1 MYKRALNLKELLEKS
16 NFFLFGPRATGKS
29 SLIRSQLKSVSVFDL
44 LDADIYEEFLRRP
57 KALGEKIKP
66 NDKIIVIDE
75 IQKLPMLL
83 DEVHRLIETR
93 KIKFLLTGSSV
104 RKLKKAGANMLGGRA
119 REAQLFPLTYH
130 ELTDF
135 NLLKYL
141 NYGGLPLV
149 WNSTEP
155 IEDLEAYG
163 RIYLAE
169 EIKAEAAVRNYERFV
184 RFIETMALSNGQELN
199 YQSLS
204 NDSGVPARTI
214 ENHIEILKDT
224 LIGFELLPY
233 QKTMN
238 RKASTKSKFYFFD
251 CGVSNYFARK
261 LPIAENSSD
270 LGINFEQFMIQEIRA
285 YMSYRRIKKPIS
297 YWRSKG
303 YEVDL
308 IIGDDIA
315 LEFKLGRF
323 FKPVFAK
330 GLLALKD
337 EKIIKKYIVVGQ
349 FAKEGTLSDID
360 YLNYENFLKK
370 LWTGKIL

>member
-1 MYKRALNLKELLEKS
+1 
-16 NFFLFGPRATGKS
+16 
-29 SLIRSQLKSVSVFDL
+29 
-44 LDADIYEEFLRRP
+44 
-57 KALGEKIKP
+57 
-66 NDKIIVIDE
+66 
-75 IQKLPMLL
+75 
-83 DEVHRLIETR
+83 
-93 KIKFLLTGSSV
+93 
-104 RKLKKAGANMLGGRA
+104 
-119 REAQLFPLTYH
+119 
-130 ELTDF
+130 
-135 NLLKYL
+135 
-141 NYGGLPLV
+141 
-149 WNSTEP
+149 
-155 IEDLEAYG
+155 
-163 RIYLAE
+163 
-169 EIKAEAAVRNYERFV
+169 
-184 RFIETMALSNGQELN
+184 MALSNGQELN

>member
-141 NYGGLPLV
+141 NYGGFP
-149 WNSTEP
+149 
-155 IEDLEAYG
+155 
-163 RIYLAE
+163 
-169 EIKAEAAVRNYERFV
+169 
-184 RFIETMALSNGQELN
+184 
-199 YQSLS
+199 
-204 NDSGVPARTI
+204 
-214 ENHIEILKDT
+214 
-224 LIGFELLPY
+224 
-233 QKTMN
+233 
-238 RKASTKSKFYFFD
+238 
-251 CGVSNYFARK
+251 
-261 LPIAENSSD
+261 
-270 LGINFEQFMIQEIRA
+270 
-285 YMSYRRIKKPIS
+285 
-297 YWRSKG
+297 
-303 YEVDL
+303 
-308 IIGDDIA
+308 
-315 LEFKLGRF
+315 
-323 FKPVFAK
+323 
-330 GLLALKD
+330 
-337 EKIIKKYIVVGQ
+337 
-349 FAKEGTLSDID
+349 
-360 YLNYENFLKK
+360 
-370 LWTGKIL
+370 